1 MMKNV
6 FLLVEF
12 GMLVKDQCLQKTDQ
26 IYLRLLFY

>member
-12 GMLVKDQCLQKTDQ
+12 GMLVKDHYLQKTDQ

>member
-1 MMKNV
+1 MMKNI

-12 GMLVKDQCLQKTDQ
+12 GMLVKDQYLQKTDQ